1 MVLQSTRWL
10 ALGYFTYFFS
20 YGIFLPFWSV
30 WLKGIGLTPETI
42 GLLLG
47 AGLVARF
54 LGSLLIAPR
63 VSDPSRLIFAL
74 RVLALL
80 TLLFAV
86 AFWAGA
92 HVAWLMLVMIGF
104 NLFFSPLVPL
114 TDALANTWQK
124 QFPLDYG
131 KVRLWG
137 SVAFVI
143 GSALTGKLVTMFDY
157 RVILALLTLGVASML
172 LGFLI
177 RPTIQPQGASR
188 QQESTGWSAWLAL
201 VRQNWRFLACV
212 CLLQGAHAAYYGFSA
227 IYWQAAGYSVGR
239 DNIHQQRIE
248 RDLQDRIAD
257 PQQCECGQYQWE
269 TVIEQRQQHGNGR
282 NGSTQQYCVL
292 TPEAAHEDTR
302 RQRDNRKPEKDQQ
315 RNQIGPRI
323 VQCKVLFDVVGRYV
337 DDIDETHH
345 EKAEKHGRQLGKV
358 QFFAHKNQVSETAA
372 AGCQLYGNSKL
383 WIFRQG
389 SAHTYEKIR
398 ENPLRDAIP
407 HRQKELRRTAPTPR
421 K

>member
-63 VSDPSRLIFAL
+63 VSDPSRLISAL
-74 RVLALL
+74 RVLAMM

-201 VRQNWRFLACV
+201 VRQWLIVVQILHCGTFTVCHLA
-212 CLLQGAHAAYYGFSA
+212 AMRYIAA
-227 IYWQAAGYSVGR
+227 
-239 DNIHQQRIE
+239 
-248 RDLQDRIAD
+248 
-257 PQQCECGQYQWE
+257 
-269 TVIEQRQQHGNGR
+269 
-282 NGSTQQYCVL
+282 
-292 TPEAAHEDTR
+292 
-302 RQRDNRKPEKDQQ
+302 
-315 RNQIGPRI
+315 
-323 VQCKVLFDVVGRYV
+323 
-337 DDIDETHH
+337 
-345 EKAEKHGRQLGKV
+345 
-358 QFFAHKNQVSETAA
+358 
-372 AGCQLYGNSKL
+372 
-383 WIFRQG
+383 RQG
-389 SAHTYEKIR
+389 SEVIR
-398 ENPLRDAIP
+398 LQAVYSAVAMGGSIAIMTVFAGFLYQYLGHGVFWVMALVALPAMFLRP
-407 HRQKELRRTAPTPR
+407 KVVPSC
-421 K
+421 

>member
-63 VSDPSRLIFAL
+63 VSDPSRLISAL

-177 RPTIQPQGASR
+177 RRRFSHKGQVASR
-188 QQESTGWSAWLAL
+188 RAPVGLRGWRWFARTGAFWPAFVYCRGHMRPITVLAP
-201 VRQNWRFLACV
+201 F
-212 CLLQGAHAAYYGFSA
+212 
-227 IYWQAAGYSVGR
+227 
-239 DNIHQQRIE
+239 
-248 RDLQDRIAD
+248 
-257 PQQCECGQYQWE
+257 
-269 TVIEQRQQHGNGR
+269 T
-282 NGSTQQYCVL
+282 
-292 TPEAAHEDTR
+292 
-302 RQRDNRKPEKDQQ
+302 
-315 RNQIGPRI
+315 
-323 VQCKVLFDVVGRYV
+323 
-337 DDIDETHH
+337 
-345 EKAEKHGRQLGKV
+345 GRQLATRPRRWGICGRWAWWRK
-358 QFFAHKNQVSETAA
+358 S
-372 AGCQLYGNSKL
+372 LS
-383 WIFRQG
+383 
-389 SAHTYEKIR
+389 
-398 ENPLRDAIP
+398 LR
-407 HRQKELRRTAPTPR
+407 
-421 K
+421 